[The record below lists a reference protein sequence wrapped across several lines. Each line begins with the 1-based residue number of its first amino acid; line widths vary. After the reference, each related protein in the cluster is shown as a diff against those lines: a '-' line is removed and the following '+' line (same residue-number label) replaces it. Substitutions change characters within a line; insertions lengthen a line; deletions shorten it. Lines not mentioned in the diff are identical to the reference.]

1 MVPAKSKVL
10 IRLWK
15 CTSLATDLADS
26 AVCPRVS
33 GDWICFMCSL
43 WAYNERSLMV
53 TQYMHQK
60 KKKNDPVNLC
70 NWGSYE
76 SPVSKFAWLSP
87 NESTNGSKKNFL
99 IESHKL
105 IECKVRQQWVI
116 PLSKITMCSNCLE
129 IQKLEICPRML
140 INMMQ
145 TNHKRQPNI
154 MHRQKGYNVNKKIL
168 RMLIS
173 ESDLTT

>member
-1 MVPAKSKVL
+1 M
-10 IRLWK
+10 
-15 CTSLATDLADS
+15 
-26 AVCPRVS
+26 
-33 GDWICFMCSL
+33 
-43 WAYNERSLMV
+43 
-53 TQYMHQK
+53 
-60 KKKNDPVNLC
+60 
-70 NWGSYE
+70 
-76 SPVSKFAWLSP
+76 
-87 NESTNGSKKNFL
+87 
-99 IESHKL
+99 
-105 IECKVRQQWVI
+105 RQQWVT
-116 PLSKITMCSNCLE
+116 PLSKITMCTNCLE